1 MILRGLEFQNP
12 MGMRAEAIGNKLLTK
27 AVNEEWRALAWNK
40 GISAEDWIG
49 KSVNYAGPLG
59 SPSKK
64 LKPQP
69 TLYMGMG
76 LGYFSYSAQ
85 ATNQED
91 NVKTVSGID

>member
-1 MILRGLEFQNP
+1 MILRGLAFQNP
-12 MGMRAEAIGNKLLTK
+12 MGMKAEAIGNKLLTK
-27 AVNEEWRALAWNK
+27 AVNEEWRALTWNK

-49 KSVNYAGPLG
+49 KSVKYAGPLG

-69 TLYMGMG
+69 MLYMGMG